1 MHSNLRRQVHGDPV
15 FNSAREGP
23 MHSVN
28 VAGYI
33 AFVLVFSAFYM
44 KDMVSL
50 RVLAICSNVAFLVF
64 AGSMHLVPVIIL
76 HAVLLPLNV
85 WRLIALIERRRVR
98 PARTNSDVAHGLM
111 SLFH

>member
-1 MHSNLRRQVHGDPV
+1 
-15 FNSAREGP
+15 

-33 AFVLVFSAFYM
+33 AFALVFSAFYM

-64 AGSMHLVPVIIL
+64 ASSIHLVPVIVL

-85 WRLIALIERRRVR
+85 WRLIAAIERRRVKPIR
-98 PARTNSDVAHGLM
+98 ANSEVAHGVM